1 MTVTRREV
9 VFVVWGPVE
18 RADVPGVCERLKEQ
32 LERSGPGGT
41 LVVDVADLGPGDAA
55 ALDLLARIRLAADR
69 PVRFSHMHGRLRQ
82 LVEWVGLGHLLQERQ
97 EQREQREQ
105 RNQWD
110 QREQRAG
117 PERADRPDLWEH
129 WDHRSQWDR

>member
-1 MTVTRREV
+1 MTRREV

-32 LERSGPGGT
+32 LERSEPGGT

-97 EQREQREQ
+97 EHQRQQEQRE
-105 RNQWD
+105 R
-110 QREQRAG
+110 REQRAG
-117 PERADRPDLWEH
+117 PECADRPDLWEH
-129 WDHRSQWDR
+129 WDHRNQWGR